1 MSTSPWMKKFLSA
14 PFFAWKDRNKPYGEP
29 NELFDGLQIVLS
41 HLVLDPYSPFALTV
55 PTSRGDYEIAKV
67 YLWDQPFETIY
78 RRAPER
84 EPGTHHSP
92 IPSPILFPK
101 LKSRSPEPEPPMY
114 LDLHS
119 LLHIRNFWRRH
130 FMAKEDA
137 TYFDMAE
144 ALIKTENAP
153 QKWHRGLQEPLVLE
167 TKWVGHYS
175 CLHPWP
181 KKIDKFEE
189 TQCCAEDW
197 HDHGIDP
204 LVCVGRTLLS
214 FSVRTRLSFRC
225 LPTGHHSPS
234 TFIERTHRATCLP
247 RLPLL
252 SRPSTSPQLPTTRLA
267 RKQAIGRQ
275 SSALSPPSPP
285 RPHSARAHHIP
296 IFAASPRTSTY
307 PARQQTETISPAP
320 KRQNTIPSLASVS
333 AAWFIQS
340 RLLLQPPAPI
350 TAF

>member
-1 MSTSPWMKKFLSA
+1 MQKFLSV

-41 HLVLDPYSPFALTV
+41 HLVLDPYSPFALAV

-78 RRAPER
+78 RRAPEH
-84 EPGTHHSP
+84 EPVTHRSP
-92 IPSPILFPK
+92 TPSTVLFPK
-101 LKSRSPEPEPPMY
+101 LKSRSPEPEPQMY

-119 LLHIRNFWRRH
+119 LLHVRNFWRRH

-144 ALIKTENAP
+144 ALVKMGNAP
-153 QKWHRGLQEPLVLE
+153 QKWHRGLQEPLALE

-189 TQCCAEDW
+189 KQCCAEDW

-204 LVCVGRTLLS
+204 LVCDGYPLLS
-214 FSVRTRLSFRC
+214 FPVR
-225 LPTGHHSPS
+225 
-234 TFIERTHRATCLP
+234 
-247 RLPLL
+247 
-252 SRPSTSPQLPTTRLA
+252 
-267 RKQAIGRQ
+267 
-275 SSALSPPSPP
+275 
-285 RPHSARAHHIP
+285 
-296 IFAASPRTSTY
+296 AA
-307 PARQQTETISPAP
+307 
-320 KRQNTIPSLASVS
+320 
-333 AAWFIQS
+333 
-340 RLLLQPPAPI
+340 
-350 TAF
+350 